1 MNRQRAVWYQGRACF
16 LIDCCKW
23 IINSFSPLHR
33 LRTSQ
38 DEFLARCFQATDFL
52 EPYESTTRTLE
63 SAEPAF
69 SVNFE
74 FLGTDNDLLRLE
86 AEFARCPGATEYEI
100 TQRRWLRPRGSGQ
113 ASDKRSPLQI
123 SVVDFERYV
132 VQSSPLK

>member
-1 MNRQRAVWYQGRACF
+1 MNRQKAVWYPGMAYHPISGREQ
-16 LIDCCKW
+16 
-23 IINSFSPLHR
+23 IINNSPPIHR

-38 DEFLARCFQATDFL
+38 HELLARCFKATDLL

-74 FLGTDNDLLRLE
+74 FLGSNNDLLRLE
-86 AEFARCPGATEYEI
+86 AEFAKCPGATDYEV
-100 TQRRWLRPRGSGQ
+100 TQRRWLRPRTSGQ

-123 SVVDFERYV
+123 AVLDFERFV
-132 VQSSPLK
+132 ILSLFR